1 MEKIE
6 KNHSLLGKALA
17 LTEGRLLHYR
27 AALFVEAKIVTDL
40 EIPLEFSGHF
50 EEVRT

>member
-40 EIPLEFSGHF
+40 EIRLNSPAISK
-50 EEVRT
+50 R